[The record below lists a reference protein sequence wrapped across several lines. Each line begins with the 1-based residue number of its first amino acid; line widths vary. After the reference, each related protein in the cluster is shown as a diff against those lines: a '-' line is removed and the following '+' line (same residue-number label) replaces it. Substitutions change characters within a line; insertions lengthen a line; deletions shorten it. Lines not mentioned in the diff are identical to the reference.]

1 MPFDSEDEAVRLAN
15 DSSCAP
21 GRGSNSLLRARTPD
35 PRLQSRA
42 TAAAHALPC
51 VRRPT
56 DGLTSYVQSADPAR
70 VRRVARRLRA
80 GMVVANGAARAAGA
94 PFGGVKQSGNG
105 REGGEMG
112 LREFLEVKSISGWPG
127 E

>member
-1 MPFDSEDEAVRLAN
+1 MPTTAAVRPVGAPTP
-15 DSSCAP
+15 SCGPAP
-21 GRGSNSLLRARTPD
+21 RT
-35 PRLQSRA
+35 RVCLQSRA